1 MTAKPLELKRSAY
14 GLVAAAVTVVIAA
27 ASLMPG
33 FASAAQLSSRSIQLS
48 DSAPSGGVITTGV
61 GSGTGVTY
69 LTTFTT
75 AAAMQ
80 SAVVEFCSNTPL
92 IEDPGNC
99 TAPTGMVT
107 TGAAAAGYTVTTP
120 TANIVKLSLA
130 SSSAAGVQTAT
141 ITGVTNPSSTGAL
154 YARITTYTDAAFGAG
169 DPYVSA
175 LNAGA
180 FVDYGGVA
188 LYINTPISITARV
201 MESITLCTSA
211 ANPTLN
217 CVGATAPNII
227 IGHGANLVLD
237 STDVDSNS
245 VYSQLSTN
253 AQTGATIRMKN
264 SGTVCAGLS
273 RDGGAVC
280 DIPAA
285 GVLALLTQG
294 TAEFGLQTNDA
305 GDGAGTTVNGTA
317 VTGGTGTAAL
327 DAYYAS
333 VTADEYAMNE
343 ASVLSTYGDDI
354 ATTAGAVNGVNIRY
368 TFGATASNTTP
379 AGIYTTN
386 ELLIG
391 TGVF

>member
-33 FASAAQLSSRSIQLS
+33 FASAAQLTSRSIQLS
-48 DSAPSGGVITTGV
+48 DSAPSGGTITTGV
-61 GSGTGVTY
+61 GSGTNVTY

-75 AAAMQ
+75 SASMQ
-80 SAVVEFCSNTPL
+80 SVVIDFCSNTPL
-92 IEDPGNC
+92 LEDPGLC
-99 TAPTGMVT
+99 TAPTGFDAS
-107 TGAAAAGYTVTTP
+107 GAAAAGYTVTPSTSQ
-120 TANIVKLSLA
+120 VMLSLA
-130 SSSAAGVQTAT
+130 APSAAGVQTVT
-141 ITGVTNPSSTGAL
+141 LTGIDNPSSTGAL
-154 YARITTYTDAAFGAG
+154 YARITTYADDSFGDG
-169 DPYVSA
+169 TPYNNPQDVG
-175 LNAGA
+175 NY
-180 FVDYGGVA
+180 VDYGGVA

-201 MESITLCTSA
+201 MESLTLCTSA
-211 ANPTLN
+211 ANPALD
-217 CVGATAPNII
+217 CAGATAPNII
-227 IGHGANLVLD
+227 IGHGANMVLD
-237 STDVDSNS
+237 STATDSNS

-253 AQTGATIRMKN
+253 AQSGATIRMKN

-285 GVLALLTQG
+285 GVLALLVDG

-305 GDGAGTTVNGTA
+305 GAGSGTTVNGTA
-317 VTGGTGTAAL
+317 VAGGTGTAAL

-333 VTADEYAMNE
+333 VTTDEYAMNE

-354 ATTAGAVNGVNIRY
+354 ATTTGAVNGVNIRY